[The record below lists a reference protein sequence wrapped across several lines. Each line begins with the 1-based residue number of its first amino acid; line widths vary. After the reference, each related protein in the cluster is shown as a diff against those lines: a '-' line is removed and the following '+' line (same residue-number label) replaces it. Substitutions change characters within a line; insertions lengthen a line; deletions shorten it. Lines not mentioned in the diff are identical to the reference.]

1 MKVTSE
7 DIRNL
12 AEALPR
18 VKKHMDTGTFINL
31 CDCVEMAIEDFK
43 KRLRYEEDE
52 EETYVT
58 LDEVIEARDRMND
71 YAKLV
76 RKVNE
81 LAKKINEEYI
91 RKCRS
96 EYKIVYMGE
105 LVRKEEIPNDD

>member
-31 CDCVEMAIEDFK
+31 CDCVELAIEKFK
-43 KRLRYEEDE
+43 KRLELEDD
-52 EETYVT
+52 ETCT
-58 LDEVIEARDRMND
+58 LDEVMKERDIMND
-71 YAKLV
+71 LADTV

-81 LAKKINEEYI
+81 LSKKI
-91 RKCRS
+91 
-96 EYKIVYMGE
+96 
-105 LVRKEEIPNDD
+105 DDVEFSFRG

>member
-31 CDCVEMAIEDFK
+31 CDCVELAIEKFK
-43 KRLRYEEDE
+43 KRLELEDD
-52 EETYVT
+52 ETCT
-58 LDEVIEARDRMND
+58 LDEVMKERDIMND
-71 YAKLV
+71 LADTV

-81 LAKKINEEYI
+81 FSKKI
-91 RKCRS
+91 
-96 EYKIVYMGE
+96 
-105 LVRKEEIPNDD
+105 DDVEFSFRG

>member
-31 CDCVEMAIEDFK
+31 CDCVELAIEKFK
-43 KRLRYEEDE
+43 KRLELENDDE
-52 EETYVT
+52 TCT
-58 LDEVIEARDRMND
+58 LDEVMKERDIMND
-71 YAKLV
+71 LADTV

-81 LAKKINEEYI
+81 LSKKI
-91 RKCRS
+91 
-96 EYKIVYMGE
+96 
-105 LVRKEEIPNDD
+105 DDVEFSFRG

>member
-31 CDCVEMAIEDFK
+31 CDCVELAIEKFK
-43 KRLRYEEDE
+43 KRLELEDD
-52 EETYVT
+52 ETCT
-58 LDEVIEARDRMND
+58 LDEVMKERDIMND
-71 YAKLV
+71 LADAV

-81 LAKKINEEYI
+81 LSKKI
-91 RKCRS
+91 
-96 EYKIVYMGE
+96 
-105 LVRKEEIPNDD
+105 DDVEFSFRG